1 MKTMKCKL
9 TALFLIMALACL
21 PVFVGCDETGVPGNI
36 PTGKD
41 TADQEMGEGTTAPEA
56 TDPEEMTA
64 PVDPNKPDSEGLEFV
79 SNGDGTCY
87 VSGIGTCK
95 DLDVVIPLVSPDGD
109 RVTSIGDMAFF
120 RYGLTSIIIPDS
132 VISIG
137 NGAFARCSN
146 LVSVTIPDSV
156 TSIGI
161 GAFELCES
169 LTSITIPN
177 SVTSIDVDTFR
188 MSGLTSIV
196 IPDSMTSIGNGAF
209 GISNLTSIVIPSN
222 VTSIGDG
229 AFERCSDLTSITV
242 EEGNSVYHSDGN
254 CLIETASKTVIAGCK
269 TSILPTDG
277 SVTKIG
283 GAVFVNY
290 TDLTSIVIPDSVT
303 RIGEEAFLGCTG
315 LTSITFEGTVDKWKA
330 VVKGTDWNINVPATE
345 VICSDG
351 TVSIK

>member
-9 TALFLIMALACL
+9 TILVLIMALVCL
-21 PVFVGCDETGVPGNI
+21 PTFVGCNETDEP
-36 PTGKD
+36 
-41 TADQEMGEGTTAPEA
+41 ETTENEPE
-56 TDPEEMTA
+56 TTVSEEVHEPSKGFA
-64 PVDPNKPDSEGLEFV
+64 FEP
-79 SNGDGTCY
+79 NGDGTCDLI
-87 VSGIGTCK
+87 GIGECSDTEI
-95 DLDVVIPLVSPDGD
+95 VIPLVSPDGD

-229 AFERCSDLTSITV
+229 AFERCSDLASITV

-303 RIGEEAFLGCTG
+303 HIGKEAFLGCTG

-351 TVSIK
+351 TASLN